1 MTNLFLK
8 KAVYYI
14 PVLNYIPRTLS
25 QNFDLLFQTHKKN
38 YFFPKLI
45 NLLFIFPNTKPNK
58 LT

>member
-8 KAVYYI
+8 KAIFYM

-25 QNFDLLFQTHKKN
+25 QNFYLLFQTHKKFI
-38 YFFPKLI
+38 FFPKLI
-45 NLLFIFPNTKPNK
+45 NLLFIFPNNKPNK